1 MFDFELENASGNIVN
16 INDGVKYIVVPPV
29 SGLNPPSATLFMSKS
44 PNGKGSKHNGSTL
57 DERPVL
63 ITIKI
68 LGDIEKN
75 RNALYE
81 WIDTEQ
87 YIKIRYR
94 NGVKNVYIEGIVQDC
109 PIDLFT
115 DNEVVSLSVTC
126 GDPYWKELQDIVTEI
141 SALLKQFIFPFAIDN
156 YGEPFSTLRESNTTN
171 VFNSGAE
178 TGLKISVKAVKA
190 IKNLMIYDAND
201 TTRILKINGTIPED
215 YTLEIDTE
223 SSPKTIKAKTPEGK
237 FVNYMR
243 YVSGRPTWFTL
254 RKGHNLFGY
263 SAETGES
270 EAEVTI
276 SFTNKY
282 LGV

>member
-1 MFDFELENASGNIVN
+1 MFDFELENESGNIVN

-29 SGLNPPSATLFMSKS
+29 SGLNPPSATLFTSKS
-44 PNGKGSKHNGSTL
+44 PNRKGSKHNGSTL
-57 DERPVL
+57 FERNII
-63 ITIKI
+63 ITIKF

-75 RNALYE
+75 RNDLYA
-81 WIDTEQ
+81 WVDTEQ
-87 YIKIRYR
+87 YCKIRYR
-94 NGVKNVYIEGIVQDC
+94 NGVKNVYCEGYVQDC

-115 DNEVVSLSVTC
+115 DNEVVSLAVTC

-141 SALLKQFIFPFAIDN
+141 SALLKQFTIPFAIDN
-156 YGEPFSTLRESNTTN
+156 SGEPFSTIRESNITN

-178 TGLKISVKAVKA
+178 TGLKITVKANKD
-190 IKNLMIYDAND
+190 IENLMIYDAND
-201 TTRILKINGTIPED
+201 TTRLFKINGTIPENW
-215 YTLEIDTE
+215 TLEIDTE
-223 SSPKTIKAKTPEGK
+223 NSPKTVKAISPEGK
-237 FVNYMR
+237 AVNYMR

-263 SAETGES
+263 SADSGEA